1 MDAAKIAWKHFQN
14 QERVVFVRCQNYK
27 EGLICRQTD
36 VNSVDVQ
43 DVTEQIILNKKRVM
57 TKVKLR
63 MRDMV
68 DIAKRIELVILNM
81 IIQN

>member
-1 MDAAKIAWKHFQN
+1 
-14 QERVVFVRCQNYK
+14 
-27 EGLICRQTD
+27 
-36 VNSVDVQ
+36 VDVQ

>member
-1 MDAAKIAWKHFQN
+1 M
-14 QERVVFVRCQNYK
+14 
-27 EGLICRQTD
+27 
-36 VNSVDVQ
+36 DVQ